1 MCSWAEALLW
11 YLSPSRQH
19 LHAQVGQGCDIVR
32 GHPTRSVVPSQPGP
46 ERPSW
51 SHLIPGS
58 GERGMHGTNPTL
70 PYRTVMALGAPRRFV
85 ASFLDLG
92 LG

>member
-11 YLSPSRQH
+11 YLGALKQH
-19 LHAQVGQGCDIVR
+19 HHIQVAQGCDVMDAQ
-32 GHPTRSVVPSQPGP
+32 PTRSVVHCQPGP

-58 GERGMHGTNPTL
+58 GEGDAQ
-70 PYRTVMALGAPRRFV
+70 Y
-85 ASFLDLG
+85 
-92 LG
+92 

>member
-11 YLSPSRQH
+11 HLGPLRQQH
-19 LHAQVGQGCDIVR
+19 HVQVGQGCDVVDE
-32 GHPTRSVVPSQPGP
+32 HPTGSVVRCQPGP

-58 GERGMHGTNPTL
+58 GERGSAQYY
-70 PYRTVMALGAPRRFV
+70 PYLTMMVLGAPRRFV